1 MSIID
6 DFLLSGNDEIDATF
20 GTVTMV
26 CNGQTF
32 QVVENENRKSYEGAL
47 GGLESDISM
56 TVTAQPADVTNPKTL
71 LQKRCTVDGVA
82 YRVAEV
88 AVGKIAIVFTLTD
101 ANNSQ

>member
-1 MSIID
+1 MSAIN
-6 DFLLSGNDEIDATF
+6 DFLLSGNDEVDSTF

-32 QVVENENRKSYEGAL
+32 QVVENESRKSYEGAL

-71 LQKRCTVDGVA
+71 LQKRCTVDGVGF
-82 YRVAEV
+82 RVAEV
-88 AVGKIAIVFTLTD
+88 TVGKIAIVFTLTD